1 MHLLVYPSLG
11 SPQRQKALPRHYARP
26 ISVGVDFIT
35 PDGMV
40 VPRALGEAAILDH
53 TAVLVGG
60 LLVGVWPQ
68 S

>member
-1 MHLLVYPSLG
+1 MYLLIYPSL
-11 SPQRQKALPRHYARP
+11 STPRRPKAPKEVARP
-26 ISVGVDFIT
+26 IAVGIDYVT

-40 VPRALGEAAILDH
+40 VPRALGEAALLGH

-68 S
+68 A

>member
-1 MHLLVYPSLG
+1 MYLLVYPSL
-11 SPQRQKALPRHYARP
+11 SAPRRAKPPHPATRP
-26 ISVGVDFIT
+26 IAIDVDFVT

-40 VPRALGEAAILDH
+40 VPRALGEAALLGH

-60 LLVGVWPQ
+60 LLVGGWAQ

>member
-1 MHLLVYPSLG
+1 MYLLVYPSLTV
-11 SPQRQKALPRHYARP
+11 PQRLKAPLKPTRTAF
-26 ISVGVDFIT
+26 VNADFVT
-35 PDGMV
+35 PDGMI
-40 VPRALGEAAILDH
+40 VPRALAEAALVAR

>member
-1 MHLLVYPSLG
+1 MYLLVYPSLTN
-11 SPQRQKALPRHYARP
+11 SRRSKAPSRPAQP
-26 ISVGVDFIT
+26 ISVGIDFVT

-40 VPRALGEAAILDH
+40 VPRAVGEAALLGH

-68 S
+68 H

>member
-1 MHLLVYPSLG
+1 MYLLVYPSPG
-11 SPQRQKALPRHYARP
+11 APRRAEASAPATRP
-26 ISVGVDFIT
+26 IPMGVDFVT

-40 VPRALGEAAILDH
+40 VPRALGEAALLGH

-60 LLVGVWPQ
+60 LLVGVWAQ

>member
-1 MHLLVYPSLG
+1 MYLLIYPSLS
-11 SPQRQKALPRHYARP
+11 SPRRSNAPARTARP
-26 ISVGVDFIT
+26 ISVGIDFVT

-40 VPRALGEAAILDH
+40 VPRALGEAALLGR

>member
-1 MHLLVYPSLG
+1 MYLLIYPLLSI
-11 SPQRQKALPRHYARP
+11 PRPAKASSHPAHP
-26 ISVGVDFIT
+26 ISVGVDFVT

-40 VPRALGEAAILDH
+40 VPRAVGEAALLGR

-68 S
+68 Y

>member
-1 MHLLVYPSLG
+1 MYLLVYPSL
-11 SPQRQKALPRHYARP
+11 AAPRHAKTSTPATRP
-26 ISVGVDFIT
+26 ISMGVDFVT

-40 VPRALGEAAILDH
+40 VPRALGEAALLGH

-60 LLVGVWPQ
+60 LLVGAWAQ